1 MAVGTD
7 QNSMMI
13 YLKDAVATAS
23 RTGRYINMSIPAHY
37 YYDSVKNI
45 WVRFLDTDTNG
56 RPTGFERLP
65 DMTATNFSWRLI
77 GAKATNYGTPGK
89 YAVDASWNPESLAE
103 TLGGLPYNGVLAS
116 MAKPTSPTNPT
127 PIPLTIADLG
137 AKGQNSFVAGAI
149 NSASGAASAIFGTG
163 NQASGDGAF
172 SAGVLNKS
180 FGTYSTTF
188 GLLNTASQIASFAIG
203 NSNQSTANG
212 AIAMGAVNTHLA

>member
-1 MAVGTD
+1 MKLIQKKQMKKNLILLSALLISGLAFSQVGINADNPKATLDIQQNSTFAHKGLLIPRLSSTEVLAMAVGTD

-127 PIPLTIADLG
+127 PIPLTIADCKSS
-137 AKGQNSFVAGAI
+137 AK
-149 NSASGAASAIFGTG
+149 SGLI
-163 NQASGDGAF
+163 
-172 SAGVLNKS
+172 
-180 FGTYSTTF
+180 
-188 GLLNTASQIASFAIG
+188 
-203 NSNQSTANG
+203 
-212 AIAMGAVNTHLA
+212 